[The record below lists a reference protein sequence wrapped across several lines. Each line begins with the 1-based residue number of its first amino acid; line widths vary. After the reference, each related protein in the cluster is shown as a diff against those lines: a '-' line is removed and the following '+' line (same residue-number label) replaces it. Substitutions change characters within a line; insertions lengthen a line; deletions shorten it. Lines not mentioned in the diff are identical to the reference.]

1 MPEKALPSTAH
12 YTSQSPRTPPHAA
25 LKSSPAC
32 PPSLLTPCWP
42 RPRRAHFNG
51 WDHVRATPP
60 RRGCPSRTAAPR
72 GPRSRGTV
80 SSIGLA
86 AGARIAPASAPPP
99 APSPGACA
107 AALQTGRG
115 HAPQIFHAAPSR
127 AGARRFNH
135 ARAHIPGTGHNS
147 RGGRPR
153 LAHAAEP
160 PGPLHFLGHFG
171 KLPKSQHLE
180 SFRERFV
187 YCV

>member
-1 MPEKALPSTAH
+1 MQACRFVPDSCLKKPAQHRTLHQSEPAHTPTCRTEKLASMPSELADAL
-12 YTSQSPRTPPHAA
+12 
-25 LKSSPAC
+25 L
-32 PPSLLTPCWP
+32 
-42 RPRRAHFNG
+42 
-51 WDHVRATPP
+51 
-60 RRGCPSRTAAPR
+60 AAP
-72 GPRSRGTV
+72 
-80 SSIGLA
+80 IGLV

-99 APSPGACA
+99 APAPGACA

-171 KLPKSQHLE
+171 KLPA
-180 SFRERFV
+180 FRERGLFIAL
-187 YCV
+187 